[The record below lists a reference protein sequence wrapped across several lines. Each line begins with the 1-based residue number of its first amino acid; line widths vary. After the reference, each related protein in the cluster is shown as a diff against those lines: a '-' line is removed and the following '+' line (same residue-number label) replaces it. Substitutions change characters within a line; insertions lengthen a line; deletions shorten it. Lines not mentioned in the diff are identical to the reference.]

1 MVSHDLKQPGKQQ
14 RNYVQANAC
23 AKFRLDDWCGCIV
36 IVAINHYEPY
46 FWNPPI
52 TVPQM
57 TLEKMYNVSRVHSL
71 NIWMWAHFRC
81 YGLHCWKG
89 VTHDCLSDWKS
100 ERLNFNAACYLDMY
114 PIDCLPIIVIC
125 AVSWLT
131 ECLVFKTTT
140 ADKHWALS
148 PVSSITMMW
157 FARCSFENLVSMSE
171 KYCFEPYVC
180 FTLRTGGSKELH
192 LEHNQLALSHDYI
205 SAVLCMQNSWEQF
218 GQTVCRLETFSN
230 VKAGLMI
237 ILIPESANGAA
248 ILPV

>member
-1 MVSHDLKQPGKQQ
+1 
-14 RNYVQANAC
+14 
-23 AKFRLDDWCGCIV
+23 
-36 IVAINHYEPY
+36 
-46 FWNPPI
+46 
-52 TVPQM
+52 M
-57 TLEKMYNVSRVHSL
+57 TLEKMYDVSRVHSL

-100 ERLNFNAACYLDMY
+100 EGLNFNAACYLDMY

-157 FARCSFENLVSMSE
+157 FARCSFKNLVSMSE

-180 FTLRTGGSKELH
+180 FTSRTGGSKELH
-192 LEHNQLALSHDYI
+192 LEHKQLALSHDYM
-205 SAVLCMQNSWEQF
+205 SAVYACK
-218 GQTVCRLETFSN
+218 TVGNNLGRLY
-230 VKAGLMI
+230 VGWK
-237 ILIPESANGAA
+237 PSAMSRQA
-248 ILPV
+248 